1 MFCYTLV
8 NSVKTSHL
16 TNKQT
21 KNLIKFKIQQRLE
34 LRHFHSNWAIKSNIL
49 KALPFAS
56 NYNLPNQK
64 AMQILEGTSLRK
76 SVVPW
81 RCEKN
86 TYGSFKLSRA
96 AHFITFFLMVVTD
109 VTECAVEVHAALT
122 TMRLRCTYNV
132 QLSSPVCTSAR
143 VVISVHSAI
152 ELTVQTMQP
161 EVGHFTSYL
170 AVHFSVDNGLNQLTK
185 QSS

>member
-34 LRHFHSNWAIKSNIL
+34 LRHFHSKWAIKSIFWKSCL
-49 KALPFAS
+49 SQATRIYHTRKPCKYWKEL
-56 NYNLPNQK
+56 LC
-64 AMQILEGTSLRK
+64 GK

-96 AHFITFFLMVVTD
+96 AHPITFFLMVVTD

-152 ELTVQTMQP
+152 ELTV
-161 EVGHFTSYL
+161 
-170 AVHFSVDNGLNQLTK
+170 
-185 QSS
+185 